1 VNEGDEGVGTER
13 GVLYVVATP
22 IGNLDDI
29 TLRALEVLRSADVLA
44 CEDTRHTR
52 KLLDRHGI
60 EACTRSYHKFNEKRR
75 SAEIL
80 DLLAAGKSVA
90 LVADAGTPAISD
102 PGAEVVGQAGA
113 AGFRVVPIPG
123 PSALTALLS
132 VSGLPAARHLF
143 VGYPPHRAGER
154 RRWLEE
160 LSTREECLVLLE
172 APTRIAATLADLSEL
187 LGSGRRAVVGREL
200 TKMHEEI
207 LRGTLGELV
216 ERFQGRGGRGEFT
229 VMVRGAESPAATLP
243 EGTIADQVRLAQ
255 ERLGLDRKEAMS
267 YVARERGISRREVYA
282 SLLAEKGGEG

>member
-1 VNEGDEGVGTER
+1 VDEEGEGVDAGP

-29 TLRALEVLRSADVLA
+29 TLRALGVLRRVDVLA

-60 EACTRSYHKFNEKRR
+60 EARTRSYHKFNEKQR
-75 SAEIL
+75 SEEIL
-80 DLLAAGKSVA
+80 RLLAAGKSVA
-90 LVADAGTPAISD
+90 LVADAGTPALSD
-102 PGAEVVGQAGA
+102 PGAEVVRQAAA

-123 PSALTALLS
+123 PSAPTTLLS
-132 VSGLPAARHLF
+132 VAGLPSSRHLF

-154 RRWLEE
+154 RRWIEE
-160 LSTREECLVLLE
+160 LAVRPECLVLLE
-172 APTRIAATLADLSEL
+172 APTRIAATLADLSEI
-187 LGSGRRAVVGREL
+187 LGDARQAVVGREL

-207 LRGTLGELV
+207 LRGTLAEMAR
-216 ERFQGRGGRGEFT
+216 EFQGRGGKGEFT
-229 VMVRGAESPAATLP
+229 LVVQGAEGQAATLP
-243 EGTIADQVRLAQ
+243 EVTIPEQVRLAQ

-282 SLLAEKGGEG
+282 SLLAEKQGD